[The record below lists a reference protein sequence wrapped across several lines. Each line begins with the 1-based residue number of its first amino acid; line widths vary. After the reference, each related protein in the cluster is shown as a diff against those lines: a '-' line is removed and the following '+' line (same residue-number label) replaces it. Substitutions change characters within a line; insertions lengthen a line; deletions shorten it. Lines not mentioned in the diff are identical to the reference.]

1 MLGEWFCAVLM
12 SCALATAEALPNDDP
27 ELTADLRC
35 LAIAFNMAGSQDA
48 QLRQAGTLA
57 AYYYLG
63 KIDGRA
69 PALDLEDAI
78 HQANFSPSAAQ
89 FAAEA
94 QRCGGE
100 LQIRGHEITEIGL
113 RLQQRENTRE

>member
-1 MLGEWFCAVLM
+1 MIGKWFCAALM
-12 SCALATAEALPNDDP
+12 PWALATAAEALPNDDP
-27 ELTADLRC
+27 EVAADLRC

-48 QLRQAGTLA
+48 QLSQAGALA

-69 PALDLEDAI
+69 PAIDLEDAI
-78 HQANFSPSAAQ
+78 RRSSSSPSAGQ

-94 QRCGGE
+94 QRCGDE
-100 LQIRGHEITEIGL
+100 LQTRGREITDIGL
-113 RLQQRENTRE
+113 RLQNTGD